1 MTNSHR
7 LASVRARLRR
17 WISETT
23 DEGVSDKIVRETI
36 LIGNEFYVGR
46 KFQTQSHRAVW
57 FIEEDELKIY
67 GADNQLLS
75 VLSSEEIDQIDDDP
89 VVIQLPQLR
98 DQQGDIE
105 DEVRR
110 AA

>member
-1 MTNSHR
+1 MTNSQR

-17 WISETT
+17 WISEST
-23 DEGVSDKIVRETI
+23 DGGESDKIVRETI

-46 KFQTQSHRAVW
+46 RFQTQSHRAVW

-67 GADNQLLS
+67 DGANQLLC
-75 VLSSEEIDQIDDDP
+75 VLSSEEIDQIDDNP
-89 VVIQLPQLR
+89 AVIQLPQLR
-98 DQQGDIE
+98 KKQGDIE
-105 DEVRR
+105 GEVRR